1 MAKYTVTSPDGK
13 QYEVTGPA
21 GASQQE
27 VLQAVFDQLGIK
39 PPAPE
44 RPDRTI
50 MQEVSAGFQRS
61 KERLGSSI
69 TDVLPAMLAS
79 KLGFEDYA
87 KEKMAD
93 AAEVERQIQKYNP
106 PSYQS
111 FRDVEGPR
119 SAIGYVAETLGE
131 SGPDILAS
139 LLPGGIGGTAARRL
153 GTAGLRELGA
163 AGAEQIARRGA
174 MGEAAGVY
182 LGSYAQNAPEI
193 FQNIYQETGQLEPG
207 VAMLF
212 GSVNAALDSVL
223 PASILRSMSQPVRVG
238 VVEKILER
246 SGMEPGLLRKVVAQ
260 IPGNVARESLT
271 EGGQETIGLV
281 AEDFVKNTDHIWG
294 SKEWDRIVDATIRGG
309 IAGGTFG
316 VPGSVAERVREK
328 AEEPQRMAED
338 IASAE
343 EQLAREIPPPDETV
357 PTMTTKLARND
368 LLQAGLKPQSVY
380 IRQLADKDLSI
391 PEDVA
396 QVEATL
402 AKMRMNS
409 KMDPEVLASVENVI
423 EAYKTEG
430 GPAPQRPAL
439 TTIPYDTVQF
449 AGEGKPLQRSSGK
462 ADIID
467 YGGRKIVMREVNG
480 VMVPFYLS
488 TGRGG
493 KKDSASG
500 KWYPFFGIGA
510 DGWINKTSG
519 KEMSDYYG
527 SKALRQAAEEL
538 DSTIGDI
545 RDDKSIPGVGKSGQ
559 HIDFI
564 NQGLSPAENGQ
575 ANTLTQVRQNIDSI
589 LSQVESTTVAPT
601 PTEVIQEEA
610 PTRALF
616 SAERKKTKE
625 RIPELEALAQG
636 VVDGTVTKEQY
647 DEGVKAFK
655 PVTPYKDIPAPATE
669 ADLNRSLSTDKRER
683 IYSPREELE
692 EGYPVGLRLD
702 IPAYTNHGV
711 WAIAVHEQQ
720 KNFNAGKSIGYDSV
734 AAITN
739 PTFGAVEKAALSIA
753 SGKAKSTIAVVKGNW
768 KPVTEKQAVAT
779 AQAALKDKSWTQVGM
794 DPTRHAYFYD
804 RKTGQPVV
812 SGDEAIM
819 VGPLVLVKNPIYA
832 PKDQFLFSQSPI
844 VNAAPNERGMKRDA
858 VERAVQNIKRTWT
871 NAPKHV
877 TVQSVRDL
885 PKELREQA
893 ERDGVNPRGV
903 YDPDSQ
909 VVYLVADNIANPGQ
923 AAIVLAHEALGHFGL
938 RVVLGKNFNKMMDDL
953 YRTNKM
959 IRQRADE
966 KIKEGDDQRTAVE
979 EVLAEMAEEVYDL
992 RVPENKNKLSALQKV
1007 INVIKQFLRRLGVP
1021 AGAIT
1026 DQEVIGLIAN
1036 ARKAVVEGPVR
1047 AAMPA
1052 KEQARYA
1059 GDTRTPEFRKWFGNS
1074 KVVDENGRPK
1084 RMYHGTGRDI
1094 EEFRPKQA
1102 GAIFLTDDPV
1112 FAESF
1117 AGMSENYMQR
1127 NPREFFTEAQIEQ
1140 FRKEGAK
1147 VAKAK
1152 GTDPIDEYLEI
1163 ARNNLPSN
1171 ANILPVYVSAQN
1183 PFDFENPDHI
1193 RAIEAESTYALPIN
1207 EIITGTWNTIET
1219 PRIQELIKAAGFDG
1233 FYVQEGGRKNLA
1245 VYNSNQIKS
1254 VFNERP
1260 TESSKILYSKRATNI
1275 FNGLNQQVN
1284 NLPGMNSQ
1292 LADDFKNAMSNVP
1305 DKVRSAALGFLTMPQ
1320 IQEIYGTALPSL
1332 KKLTT
1337 ALEARASDMMER
1349 RQHISKNIQ
1358 DWYKVANKHKAQ
1370 LPRFF
1375 AIANRTTLDQIDVL
1389 DPAEANNPLTKE
1401 FEKLH
1406 PDLQKVYKQLRDDYK
1421 KSSDEYMH
1429 LLLSNLKQSQAS
1441 VLRLKMEA
1449 KRLKVYLPLFRM
1461 GDYWVSFNDKNDE
1474 RVSMAFESV
1483 REAKQAAE
1491 KARADGM
1498 TDVKEFTRL
1507 QQITYRTVPPT
1518 GFMGSVVKQLQ
1529 DQGVKPEVIDSIYQ
1543 TYLSLFPAQ
1552 SVRQQFRKR
1561 EGRLGFRED
1570 VFQVYANVATRMANQ
1585 LANMKNADPL
1595 EKAVTGVRQE
1605 FEQNPTMELRDV
1617 VDNMQKQLDFIRNP
1631 VNGDIVNKAS
1641 YFSYMWFIAGNVSSA
1656 LVNLTQMPIVVYPL
1670 LGGRFGFGRAYDAMR
1685 QATALY
1691 WKGGKD
1697 NNSEFL
1703 PDWTFGAKATGELKQ
1718 LYDVAVQQQ
1727 AIRRS
1732 TGYEI
1737 TEARKSKVE
1746 DFTGKRAQI
1755 EHGLGW
1761 IFQNSERAN
1770 REITLIAA
1778 FKLAREGIGKAPGMS
1793 VDGAI
1798 DYAISVVNDA
1808 HGASLAEIGPRYFQQ
1823 GIGKVAFTFKRFAQA
1838 QIYLMG
1844 RLFHQAFKSADKDT
1858 RDIARKQL
1866 LGIAG
1871 TSYIFAG
1878 IQGMPLYGAVSVLA
1892 NMLADDDDEPFDMDA
1907 TVRAAFGDIGYKG
1920 PVNALLAVDIASRT
1934 GFNGLVWR
1942 DDPKRLAEIGP
1953 TLYAIEQAAGPAYGA
1968 FRNAER
1974 GLKLVQEGEWQRGME
1989 ALMPSF
1995 VRNGLKAF
2003 RLGTEGAMTKD
2014 GVPITDDI
2022 GAYNVFMQIFGFN
2035 PAELAE
2041 AQARAGAEK
2050 RAERAIMDRRAS
2062 LLEKAYLARQQGD
2075 NDGLQ
2080 DVMEAIG
2087 KFNAKNPEVDIDAK
2101 TLRNSFMT
2109 RQRHIAESVDGVYL
2123 NPKLRN
2129 RLMETY
2135 GGGED

>member
-1 MAKYTVTSPDGK
+1 MAKYTVSSPDGK

-39 PPAPE
+39 PPEPE
-44 RPDRTI
+44 RPERTLT
-50 MQEVSAGFQRS
+50 QEATAGFRRG
-61 KERLGSSI
+61 KERLKSALG
-69 TDVLPAMLAS
+69 DVLPAMGAS
-79 KLGFEDYA
+79 ALGFEDYA
-87 KEKMAD
+87 KRQMEE
-93 AAEVERQIQKYNP
+93 AAETERQISEYNP
-106 PSYQS
+106 PSYRS
-111 FRDVEGPR
+111 YKDVEGLG
-119 SAIGYVAETLGE
+119 SGLGYISETLGE
-131 SGPDILAS
+131 SAPDILAS
-139 LLPGGIGGTAARRL
+139 LVPGGIGGAAARRL

-207 VAMLF
+207 VSALF

-246 SGMEPGLLRKVVAQ
+246 SGMEPSLLRKVVAQ
-260 IPGNVARESLT
+260 APANVAREGLT
-271 EGGQETIGLV
+271 EGGQEAIGLV
-281 AEDFVKNTDHIWG
+281 AEDFVKNTEHIWG
-294 SKEWDRIVDATIRGG
+294 SKEWERIVDASIRGG
-309 IAGGTFG
+309 IAGGAFG
-316 VPGSVAERVREK
+316 VPGSVAERVRER
-328 AEEPQRMAED
+328 AEEPAKLGED
-338 IASAE
+338 IAAE
-343 EQLAREIPPPDETV
+343 EERLAQEIPPPAEPV
-357 PTMTTKLARND
+357 MSTKLARDD
-368 LLQAGLKPQSVY
+368 LLQAGLKPQSGY
-380 IRQLADKDLSI
+380 IRQLANKDLSI

-396 QVEATL
+396 QIDATL
-402 AKMRMNS
+402 AKMRQNP
-409 KMDPEVLASVENVI
+409 KMDPEVLASVESVV
-423 EAYKTEG
+423 EAFRPQPVEEAVTETPTPALFSRTPKTTPVKTYKTADGYTFYELPTGEVVDNLNPNLVDVSWPSREQFLEDSEG
-430 GPAPQRPAL
+430 TAYEVSDEL
-439 TTIPYDTVQF
+439 
-449 AGEGKPLQRSSGK
+449 GKRR
-462 ADIID
+462 AAI
-467 YGGRKIVMREVNG
+467 E
-480 VMVPFYLS
+480 S
-488 TGRGG
+488 TG
-493 KKDSASG
+493 SA
-500 KWYPFFGIGA
+500 KPIPERLATFFPDDA
-510 DGWINKTSG
+510 QAQFLRARNKQLAEQEAKVRRSKMRLVSDEDTS
-519 KEMSDYYG
+519 
-527 SKALRQAAEEL
+527 
-538 DSTIGDI
+538 T
-545 RDDKSIPGVGKSGQ
+545 KS
-559 HIDFI
+559 
-564 NQGLSPAENGQ
+564 
-575 ANTLTQVRQNIDSI
+575 
-589 LSQVESTTVAPT
+589 
-601 PTEVIQEEA
+601 
-610 PTRALF
+610 LF

-625 RIPELEALAQG
+625 RIPELEELAQG
-636 VVDGTVTKEQY
+636 VIEGRVTKEQY

-655 PVTPYKDIPAPATE
+655 PVTPYTDIPAPATS
-669 ADLNRSLSTDKRER
+669 ADLERSLSTDKRER

-711 WAIAVHEQQ
+711 WAISVHEQQ

-734 AAITN
+734 AAITE

-753 SGKAKSTIAVVKGNW
+753 AGKAKSTIAVVKGNW
-768 KPVTEKQAVAT
+768 KPVTEKEAVAQ
-779 AQAALKDKSWTQVGM
+779 AKAALKDKSWTQVGM

-804 RKTGQPVV
+804 RKTGEPVV

-819 VGPLVLVKNPIYA
+819 VGPLVLVKNPVYA
-832 PKDQFLFSQSPI
+832 PKDQFLFSESPL
-844 VNAAPNERGMKRDA
+844 VNAPPNQRGMTRDA
-858 VERAVQNIKRTWT
+858 VERVVQTIKRTWT
-871 NAPKHV
+871 NAPAHV
-877 TVQSVRDL
+877 TVQSVSDL
-885 PKELREQA
+885 PKALREQA

-903 YDPDSQ
+903 YEPDSQ
-909 VVYLVADNIANPGQ
+909 VVYLIADNLANPGQ

-959 IRQRADE
+959 IRDRADE
-966 KIKEGDDQRTAVE
+966 KINEGEDKRTAVE

-1007 INVIKQFLRRLGVP
+1007 INAVKQFLRNLGVP
-1021 AGAIT
+1021 VGAIT

-1036 ARKAVVEGPVR
+1036 ARKAVVKGPVK

-1052 KEQARYA
+1052 TEQA
-1059 GDTRTPEFRKWFGNS
+1059 K
-1074 KVVDENGRPK
+1074 
-1084 RMYHGTGRDI
+1084 
-1094 EEFRPKQA
+1094 
-1102 GAIFLTDDPV
+1102 
-1112 FAESF
+1112 
-1117 AGMSENYMQR
+1117 
-1127 NPREFFTEAQIEQ
+1127 
-1140 FRKEGAK
+1140 
-1147 VAKAK
+1147 
-1152 GTDPIDEYLEI
+1152 
-1163 ARNNLPSN
+1163 
-1171 ANILPVYVSAQN
+1171 
-1183 PFDFENPDHI
+1183 
-1193 RAIEAESTYALPIN
+1193 
-1207 EIITGTWNTIET
+1207 
-1219 PRIQELIKAAGFDG
+1219 
-1233 FYVQEGGRKNLA
+1233 
-1245 VYNSNQIKS
+1245 
-1254 VFNERP
+1254 
-1260 TESSKILYSKRATNI
+1260 YSKRAANI

-1320 IQEIYGTALPSL
+1320 IQEIYGTQLPSL

-1337 ALEARASDMMER
+1337 ALEARASDMMAR
-1349 RQHISKNIQ
+1349 RQNISKNIQ
-1358 DWYKVANKHKAQ
+1358 DWYKIANKHKAQ

-1441 VLRLKMEA
+1441 VIRLKMEA

-1529 DQGVKPEVIDSIYQ
+1529 DQGVQPEVIDSIYQ

-1585 LANMKNADPL
+1585 LANMKNAEPL
-1595 EKAVTGVRQE
+1595 EKAVTGVREE

-1670 LGGRFGFGRAYDAMR
+1670 LGGRYGFGRAADAMR
-1685 QATALY
+1685 QATIQY

-1697 NNSEFL
+1697 DNSEFL

-1718 LYDVAVQQQ
+1718 LYDTAVQQQ

-1746 DFTGKRAQI
+1746 DFTGRRAQI

-1778 FKLAREGIGKAPGMS
+1778 FKLAREGANGKPGMS

-1808 HGASLAEIGPRYFQQ
+1808 HGASLAEIGPRFFQQ

-1838 QIYLMG
+1838 QIYLLG

-1934 GFNGLVWR
+1934 GFNGLIWR

-2022 GAYNVFMQIFGFN
+2022 GAYNTFMQIFGFN

-2041 AQARAGAEK
+2041 AQARAGATK
-2050 RAERAIMDRRAS
+2050 RAERAIMDRRAA

-2080 DVMEAIG
+2080 EIMQAIG
-2087 KFNAKNPEVDIDAK
+2087 KFNDKNPEVDIDAK
-2101 TLRNSFMT
+2101 TLRNSFMS

-2123 NPKLRN
+2123 NPKLRG

>member
-1 MAKYTVTSPDGK
+1 MAQYKVTSPEGK
-13 QYEVTGPA
+13 QYVINGPA
-21 GASQQE
+21 GASREQVLE
-27 VLQAVFDQLGIK
+27 VLKYKLGET
-39 PPAPE
+39 E
-44 RPDRTI
+44 RPDRTLG
-50 MQEVSAGFQRS
+50 EAVTAGASRGY
-61 KERLGSSI
+61 ERLKSAAF
-69 TDVLPAMLAS
+69 DVLPAMVAS

-87 KEKMAD
+87 KRQMEE
-93 AAEVERQIQKYNP
+93 AAQVERDIAKFNP
-106 PSYQS
+106 PSFQS
-111 FRDVEGPR
+111 YKDITGPT
-119 SAIGYVAETLGE
+119 SALGYAAETVGE
-131 SGPDILAS
+131 SAPDILAS
-139 LLPGGIGGTAARRL
+139 LIPGGVGGTIARRV

-163 AGAEQIARRGA
+163 VGAEQIARRGA
-174 MGEAAGVY
+174 IGEAAGVY
-182 LGSYAQNAPEI
+182 LGSYAQNAPEV
-193 FQNIYQETGQLEPG
+193 FQSIYNETGQMEPG
-207 VAMLF
+207 VAALF
-212 GSVNAALDSVL
+212 GAASAGLDSIL
-223 PASILRSMSQPVRVG
+223 PASILRSMSAPVKLSIT
-238 VVEKILER
+238 EKILER
-246 SGMEPGLLRKVVAQ
+246 SGMDPSLLRKVIAQ
-260 IPGNVARESLT
+260 APANVARESLT
-271 EGGQETIGLV
+271 ESGQEMINIQ
-281 AEDFVKNTDHIWG
+281 AEDFVRQTERLWD
-294 SKEWDRIVDATIRGG
+294 SKEWNRIIEAGIRGG
-309 IAGGTFG
+309 IAGGVYGT
-316 VPGSVAERVREK
+316 PGSIAERVRERALEPGQLSEK
-328 AEEPQRMAED
+328 IAEEEQR
-338 IASAE
+338 
-343 EQLAREIPPPDETV
+343 LAAEIPPPEAAPPA
-357 PTMTTKLARND
+357 PTLDRAD

-380 IRQLADKDLSI
+380 LRQLAGKDLSI
-391 PEDVA
+391 AEDAA

-402 AKMRMNS
+402 AKMRLNA
-409 KMDPEVLASVENVI
+409 KMDPEVLASVESVV
-423 EAYKTEG
+423 EAFKPQAVEETT
-430 GPAPQRPAL
+430 APQRPAL
-439 TTIPYDTVQF
+439 TTIPYETVQF
-449 AGEGKPLQRSSGK
+449 AGEGQPLQRSSGQ

-480 VMVPFYLS
+480 VLVPFYLS
-488 TGRGG
+488 TGLGG
-493 KKDSASG
+493 KKDAASG

-519 KEMSDYYG
+519 KEMADYYG

-538 DSTIGDI
+538 DSTVGDI
-545 RDDKSIPGVGKSGQ
+545 RQDENIPKVGATGA

-564 NQGLSPAENGQ
+564 NQNLTPAENSK
-575 ANTLTQVRQNIDSI
+575 ANTLTQVRENIDNI
-589 LSQVESTTVAPT
+589 LSQLQPT
-601 PTEVIQEEA
+601 PTEVIKEEA

-636 VVDGTVTKEQY
+636 VADGTVSKKQY

-655 PVTPYKDIPAPATE
+655 PVTPYEDIPAPATE

-734 AAITN
+734 AAITE

-753 SGKAKSTIAVVKGNW
+753 GGKAKSTIAVVKGKW
-768 KPVTEKQAVAT
+768 KPITEKEAVAK
-779 AQAALKDKSWTQVGM
+779 AKAALKDKSWAQVGM
-794 DPTRHAYFYD
+794 DPTRHSYFYD

-812 SGDEAIM
+812 AGDESIM
-819 VGPLVLVKNPIYA
+819 VGPLVLVKNPVYA
-832 PKDQFLFSQSPI
+832 PKEQFLFSQSPL
-844 VNAAPNERGMKRDA
+844 VNADPTERGLARDA
-858 VERAVQNIKRTWT
+858 VEDVVQTIKRTWT
-871 NAPKHV
+871 NAPQHI

-885 PKELREQA
+885 PKELAEQA

-909 VVYLVADNIANPGQ
+909 VVYLVADNIPNQAQ
-923 AAIVLAHEALGHFGL
+923 AAITLAHEALGHFGL

-959 IRQRADE
+959 VRQRADE
-966 KIKEGDDQRTAVE
+966 KIKEGDDKRTAVE
-979 EVLAEMAEEVYDL
+979 EVLADMAQEVYDT
-992 RVPENKNKLSALQKV
+992 RVPENKNKISALQRV
-1007 INVIKQFLRRLGVP
+1007 INAVKQFLRNLGVP
-1021 AGAIT
+1021 VGDIT
-1026 DQEVIGLIAN
+1026 NEEVIGLIAN
-1036 ARKAVVEGPVR
+1036 ARKAVVRGPVR

-1052 KEQARYA
+1052 KEQA
-1059 GDTRTPEFRKWFGNS
+1059 K
-1074 KVVDENGRPK
+1074 
-1084 RMYHGTGRDI
+1084 
-1094 EEFRPKQA
+1094 
-1102 GAIFLTDDPV
+1102 
-1112 FAESF
+1112 
-1117 AGMSENYMQR
+1117 
-1127 NPREFFTEAQIEQ
+1127 
-1140 FRKEGAK
+1140 
-1147 VAKAK
+1147 
-1152 GTDPIDEYLEI
+1152 
-1163 ARNNLPSN
+1163 
-1171 ANILPVYVSAQN
+1171 
-1183 PFDFENPDHI
+1183 
-1193 RAIEAESTYALPIN
+1193 
-1207 EIITGTWNTIET
+1207 
-1219 PRIQELIKAAGFDG
+1219 
-1233 FYVQEGGRKNLA
+1233 
-1245 VYNSNQIKS
+1245 
-1254 VFNERP
+1254 
-1260 TESSKILYSKRATNI
+1260 YSKRSANI

-1284 NLPGMNSQ
+1284 NLPGMDSQ
-1292 LADDFKNAMSNVP
+1292 LAEDFKNSMSNVP
-1305 DKVRSAALGFLTMPQ
+1305 DKIRSAALGFLTMPQ
-1320 IQEIYGTALPSL
+1320 IEEVYGTQLPSL
-1332 KKLTT
+1332 KKLTR
-1337 ALEARASDMMER
+1337 ALEARASDMMDR

-1358 DWYKVANKHKAQ
+1358 DWYKIANKHKAV

-1375 AIANRTTLDQIDVL
+1375 AIANRTTLDQVDVL
-1389 DPAEANNPLTKE
+1389 DQAEANNPLTKE
-1401 FEKLH
+1401 FKKL
-1406 PDLQKVYKQLRDDYK
+1406 PQELQDVYRQLRAEYK
-1421 KSSDEYMH
+1421 KSSDEYMSM
-1429 LLLSNLKQSQAS
+1429 LLSNLKQSKAS
-1441 VLRLKMEA
+1441 ELRLKMEA
-1449 KRLKVYLPLFRM
+1449 KRMKVYLPLFRM
-1461 GDYWVSFNDKNDE
+1461 GDYWVSYNNQNGE
-1474 RVSMAFESV
+1474 RVSMAFEST

-1491 KARADGM
+1491 KARDDGM
-1498 TDVKEFTRL
+1498 SDVKEFARL
-1507 QQITYRTVPPT
+1507 QQITYRTAPPT
-1518 GFMGSVVKQLQ
+1518 GFMGSVVKQLE

-1570 VFQVYANVATRMANQ
+1570 VFQVYANMATRMANQ
-1585 LANMKNADPL
+1585 LANMKNAEPL
-1595 EKAVTGVRQE
+1595 ESAVTGVRQE

-1631 VNGDIVNKAS
+1631 VNGDLVNKAS

-1670 LGGRFGFGRAYDAMR
+1670 LGGRYGFGRAADAM
-1685 QATALY
+1685 QKATAQY

-1718 LYDVAVQQQ
+1718 LYNVAVQRQ

-1737 TEARKSKVE
+1737 TEARKAKVE
-1746 DFTGKRAQI
+1746 DFTGRRAQV

-1770 REITLIAA
+1770 REITLLAA
-1778 FKLAREGIGKAPGMS
+1778 FNLAREGVGGKPGMS
-1793 VDGAI
+1793 VDNAI
-1798 DYAISVVNDA
+1798 EYALSVVNDA

-1838 QIYLMG
+1838 QIYLLG
-1844 RLFHQAFKSADKDT
+1844 RLFHQAFKGADKDT

-1871 TSYIFAG
+1871 TSYLFAG
-1878 IQGMPLYGAVSVLA
+1878 IQGMPLYGAVSLLA

-1920 PVNALLAVDIASRT
+1920 PVNALLSVDIASRT
-1934 GFNGLVWR
+1934 GFNGLLWR

-1989 ALMPSF
+1989 ALTPSF

-2022 GAYNVFMQIFGFN
+2022 GAYNTFMQIFGFN

-2050 RAERAIMDRRAS
+2050 RAERAIMDRRSA
-2062 LLEKAYLARQQGD
+2062 LLEKAFMARQEGD
-2075 NDGLQ
+2075 SGGLQ
-2080 DVMEAIG
+2080 DIMEAIG
-2087 KFNAKNPEVDIDAK
+2087 NFNEKNPEIAITAK
-2101 TLRNSFMT
+2101 TLRSSQMS
-2109 RQRHIAESVDGVYL
+2109 RQRRIAESVDGVYL
-2123 NPKLRN
+2123 NPKIRA

>member
-39 PPAPE
+39 PPE

-357 PTMTTKLARND
+357 PTMTTKLARDD

-601 PTEVIQEEA
+601 PTEVISEKAPISGKQTVVINGETKTKVFRKDGSVEIDGVQVEPPVET

-779 AQAALKDKSWTQVGM
+779 AQAALKDKSWTQVGI

-819 VGPLVLVKNPIYA
+819 VGPLVLVKNPVYA

-844 VNAAPNERGMKRDA
+844 VNAAPNERGMARDA

-909 VVYLVADNIANPGQ
+909 VVYLVADNLANPGQ

-1059 GDTRTPEFRKWFGNS
+1059 GDTRTPEFRKWFGDS
-1074 KVVDENGRPK
+1074 KVVDTDGKPLIIYRGLVGNENIPEGALRGEARAGYASFGSTSPYVAASYGNRD
-1084 RMYHGTGRDI
+1084 RMFPTI
-1094 EEFRPKQA
+1094 V
-1102 GAIFLTDDPV
+1102 GAITPLYIKADKLIEFPVKKDGRFDMFEFDRQAQRLQPGEVLVARQVYDYGPRASRDVDPQQLYSYPSDV
-1112 FAESF
+1112 YAW
-1117 AGMSENYMQR
+1117 N
-1127 NPREFFTEAQIEQ
+1127 
-1140 FRKEGAK
+1140 
-1147 VAKAK
+1147 K
-1152 GTDPIDEYLEI
+1152 GT
-1163 ARNNLPSN
+1163 S
-1171 ANILPVYVSAQN
+1171 VKSA
-1183 PFDFENPDHI
+1183 F
-1193 RAIEAESTYALPIN
+1193 ST
-1207 EIITGTWNTIET
+1207 
-1219 PRIQELIKAAGFDG
+1219 
-1233 FYVQEGGRKNLA
+1233 KN
-1245 VYNSNQIKS
+1245 V
-1254 VFNERP
+1254 
-1260 TESSKILYSKRATNI
+1260 LYSKRATNI

-1358 DWYKVANKHKAQ
+1358 DWYKIANKHKAQ

-1631 VNGDIVNKAS
+1631 VNGDLVNKAS

-1670 LGGRFGFGRAYDAMR
+1670 LGGRFGFGRAADAMR
-1685 QATALY
+1685 QATAQY

-1778 FKLAREGIGKAPGMS
+1778 FKLARQGIGKAPGMS

>member
-1 MAKYTVTSPDGK
+1 
-13 QYEVTGPA
+13 
-21 GASQQE
+21 
-27 VLQAVFDQLGIK
+27 
-39 PPAPE
+39 
-44 RPDRTI
+44 
-50 MQEVSAGFQRS
+50 
-61 KERLGSSI
+61 
-69 TDVLPAMLAS
+69 
-79 KLGFEDYA
+79 
-87 KEKMAD
+87 
-93 AAEVERQIQKYNP
+93 
-106 PSYQS
+106 
-111 FRDVEGPR
+111 
-119 SAIGYVAETLGE
+119 
-131 SGPDILAS
+131 
-139 LLPGGIGGTAARRL
+139 
-153 GTAGLRELGA
+153 
-163 AGAEQIARRGA
+163 
-174 MGEAAGVY
+174 VY
-182 LGSYAQNAPEI
+182 LI
-193 FQNIYQETGQLEPG
+193 
-207 VAMLF
+207 
-212 GSVNAALDSVL
+212 
-223 PASILRSMSQPVRVG
+223 
-238 VVEKILER
+238 
-246 SGMEPGLLRKVVAQ
+246 
-260 IPGNVARESLT
+260 
-271 EGGQETIGLV
+271 
-281 AEDFVKNTDHIWG
+281 
-294 SKEWDRIVDATIRGG
+294 
-309 IAGGTFG
+309 
-316 VPGSVAERVREK
+316 
-328 AEEPQRMAED
+328 
-338 IASAE
+338 
-343 EQLAREIPPPDETV
+343 
-357 PTMTTKLARND
+357 
-368 LLQAGLKPQSVY
+368 
-380 IRQLADKDLSI
+380 
-391 PEDVA
+391 
-396 QVEATL
+396 
-402 AKMRMNS
+402 
-409 KMDPEVLASVENVI
+409 
-423 EAYKTEG
+423 
-430 GPAPQRPAL
+430 
-439 TTIPYDTVQF
+439 
-449 AGEGKPLQRSSGK
+449 
-462 ADIID
+462 
-467 YGGRKIVMREVNG
+467 
-480 VMVPFYLS
+480 
-488 TGRGG
+488 
-493 KKDSASG
+493 
-500 KWYPFFGIGA
+500 
-510 DGWINKTSG
+510 
-519 KEMSDYYG
+519 
-527 SKALRQAAEEL
+527 
-538 DSTIGDI
+538 
-545 RDDKSIPGVGKSGQ
+545 
-559 HIDFI
+559 
-564 NQGLSPAENGQ
+564 
-575 ANTLTQVRQNIDSI
+575 
-589 LSQVESTTVAPT
+589 
-601 PTEVIQEEA
+601 
-610 PTRALF
+610 
-616 SAERKKTKE
+616 
-625 RIPELEALAQG
+625 
-636 VVDGTVTKEQY
+636 
-647 DEGVKAFK
+647 
-655 PVTPYKDIPAPATE
+655 
-669 ADLNRSLSTDKRER
+669 
-683 IYSPREELE
+683 
-692 EGYPVGLRLD
+692 
-702 IPAYTNHGV
+702 
-711 WAIAVHEQQ
+711 
-720 KNFNAGKSIGYDSV
+720 
-734 AAITN
+734 
-739 PTFGAVEKAALSIA
+739 
-753 SGKAKSTIAVVKGNW
+753 
-768 KPVTEKQAVAT
+768 
-779 AQAALKDKSWTQVGM
+779 
-794 DPTRHAYFYD
+794 
-804 RKTGQPVV
+804 
-812 SGDEAIM
+812 
-819 VGPLVLVKNPIYA
+819 
-832 PKDQFLFSQSPI
+832 
-844 VNAAPNERGMKRDA
+844 
-858 VERAVQNIKRTWT
+858 
-871 NAPKHV
+871 
-877 TVQSVRDL
+877 
-885 PKELREQA
+885 
-893 ERDGVNPRGV
+893 
-903 YDPDSQ
+903 
-909 VVYLVADNIANPGQ
+909 ADNLANPGQ

-959 IRQRADE
+959 IRDRADE
-966 KIKEGDDQRTAVE
+966 KISEGEDKRTAVE

-1021 AGAIT
+1021 VGAIT

-1036 ARKAVVEGPVR
+1036 ARKAVVKGPVR

-1052 KEQARYA
+1052 REQTQPTGKKVTA
-1059 GDTRTPEFRKWFGNS
+1059 TPEFRKWFGNS
-1074 KVVDENGRPK
+1074 KVVDANGNPLVV
-1084 RMYHGTGRDI
+1084 YHGTAYDFSDFAPEKLGTNT
-1094 EEFRPKQA
+1094 
-1102 GAIFLTDDPV
+1102 GAPSAQVGF
-1112 FAESF
+1112 
-1117 AGMSENYMQR
+1117 
-1127 NPREFFTEAQIEQ
+1127 FFTDRKKTADYYARGNFPNLESAAQATSRIVYTKDFMPSGRTE
-1140 FRKEGAK
+1140 EGTTPN
-1147 VAKAK
+1147 VM
-1152 GTDPIDEYLEI
+1152 
-1163 ARNNLPSN
+1163 
-1171 ANILPVYVSAQN
+1171 PVYLSMQN
-1183 PFDFENPDHI
+1183 PLVHDFKNKVFRD
-1193 RAIEAESTYALPIN
+1193 ATY
-1207 EIITGTWNTIET
+1207 
-1219 PRIQELIKAAGFDG
+1219 RELIDKARRNGHDGLILRNTFDSG
-1233 FYVQEGGRKNLA
+1233 EYSRVDAFMKGRFKGENIYVVFKP
-1245 VYNSNQIKS
+1245 NQIKS
-1254 VFNERP
+1254 AIGNIGTFDP
-1260 TESSKILYSKRATNI
+1260 TKTDIRYSKRAANI

-1320 IQEIYGTALPSL
+1320 IQEIYGTQLPSL

-1337 ALEARASDMMER
+1337 ALEARAADMMAR
-1349 RQHISKNIQ
+1349 RQSISKNIQ
-1358 DWYKVANKHKAQ
+1358 DWYKIANKHKAQ

-1441 VLRLKMEA
+1441 VIRLKMEA

-1529 DQGVKPEVIDSIYQ
+1529 DQGVQPEVIDSIYQ

-1585 LANMKNADPL
+1585 LANMKNAEPL
-1595 EKAVTGVRQE
+1595 EKAVTGVREE

-1670 LGGRFGFGRAYDAMR
+1670 LGGRYGFGRAADAMR
-1685 QATALY
+1685 QATIQY

-1697 NNSEFL
+1697 DNSEFL
-1703 PDWTFGAKATGELKQ
+1703 PDWTFGANAKGELKQ
-1718 LYDVAVQQQ
+1718 LYDTAVQQQ

-1746 DFTGKRAQI
+1746 DFTGRRAQI

-1778 FKLAREGIGKAPGMS
+1778 FKLAREGANGKPGMS

-1808 HGASLAEIGPRYFQQ
+1808 HGASLAEIGPRFFQQ

-1934 GFNGLVWR
+1934 GFNGLIWR

-1995 VRNGLKAF
+1995 IRNGLKAF

-2022 GAYNVFMQIFGFN
+2022 GAYNTFMQIFGFN

-2041 AQARAGAEK
+2041 AQARAGATK
-2050 RAERAIMDRRAS
+2050 RAERAIMDRRAA

-2080 DVMEAIG
+2080 EIMQAIG
-2087 KFNAKNPEVDIDAK
+2087 KFNDKNPEVDIDAK
-2101 TLRNSFMT
+2101 TLRNSFMS

-2123 NPKLRN
+2123 NPKLRG